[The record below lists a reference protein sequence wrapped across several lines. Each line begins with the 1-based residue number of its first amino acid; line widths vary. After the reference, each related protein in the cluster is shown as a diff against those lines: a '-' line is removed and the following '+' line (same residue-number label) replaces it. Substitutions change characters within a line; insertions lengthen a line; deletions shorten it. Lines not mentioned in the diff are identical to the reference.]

1 MKGDRKTWEGSLG
14 GRAMRK
20 NGPIVRYTAEEL
32 DKMRRRG
39 EGQSDIEA
47 VLALTGEELEA
58 SIDHADEGDFDWSK
72 ATGELP
78 DSSRR

>member
-1 MKGDRKTWEGSLG
+1 
-14 GRAMRK
+14 
-20 NGPIVRYTAEEL
+20 
-32 DKMRRRG
+32 MRRRG

-72 ATGELP
+72 ATGSCLILP
-78 DSSRR
+78 AGDTGRYTNALRPVNSRPTISVLISQVPSKV